1 LIDRTSRSLGA
12 NADAHVASGGCEDPV
27 PGRGS
32 SETLGNTKVEVV

>member
-1 LIDRTSRSLGA
+1 MPTPTSRA
-12 NADAHVASGGCEDPV
+12 AVAKDPV